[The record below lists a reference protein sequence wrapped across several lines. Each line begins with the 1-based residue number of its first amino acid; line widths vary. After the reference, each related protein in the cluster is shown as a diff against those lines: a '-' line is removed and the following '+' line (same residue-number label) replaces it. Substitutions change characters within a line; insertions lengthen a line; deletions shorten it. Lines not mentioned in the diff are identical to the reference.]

1 MPQIKDI
8 IANNRKKKKWSQ
20 IELSRELEKE
30 VLSID
35 HKIIS
40 KWERGISEPGASVF
54 LQLCRVLDITN
65 IYEAFFGINPSD
77 PISSLSE
84 AGKEKVLDYIHLLHA
99 SGLYEKKVCKVIP
112 FRRKI
117 SIYESKVSAGLG
129 NFLEDGP
136 FKEIEITDSAFI
148 PENASFGVYIS
159 GDSMMPDFENGQI
172 AWVHKQETL
181 ENGEIGV
188 FSFDGEAYIKK
199 LRDDNTGISLISL
212 NKKYAPKVVNE
223 NSEFHI
229 FGKVVGK
236 SVASTVFCTD

>member
-1 MPQIKDI
+1 MQV
-8 IANNRKKKKWSQ
+8 S
-20 IELSRELEKE
+20 
-30 VLSID
+30 VSI
-35 HKIIS
+35 
-40 KWERGISEPGASVF
+40 
-54 LQLCRVLDITN
+54 
-65 IYEAFFGINPSD
+65 
-77 PISSLSE
+77 
-84 AGKEKVLDYIHLLHA
+84 
-99 SGLYEKKVCKVIP
+99 
-112 FRRKI
+112 
-117 SIYESKVSAGLG
+117 SA
-129 NFLEDGP
+129 
-136 FKEIEITDSAFI
+136 
-148 PENASFGVYIS
+148 
-159 GDSMMPDFENGQI
+159 ENGQI

>member
-30 VLSID
+30 GLSID

-129 NFLEDGP
+129 KFLEDGP
-136 FKEIEITDSAFI
+136 FKE
-148 PENASFGVYIS
+148 
-159 GDSMMPDFENGQI
+159 I

>member
-30 VLSID
+30 GLSID

-84 AGKEKVLDYIHLLHA
+84 AGKKRCLT
-99 SGLYEKKVCKVIP
+99 
-112 FRRKI
+112 I
-117 SIYESKVSAGLG
+117 SICFTHPDYMRKRYARLFHSAGRYLSM
-129 NFLEDGP
+129 NRKYQLVLE
-136 FKEIEITDSAFI
+136 TS
-148 PENASFGVYIS
+148 
-159 GDSMMPDFENGQI
+159 
-172 AWVHKQETL
+172 
-181 ENGEIGV
+181 
-188 FSFDGEAYIKK
+188 
-199 LRDDNTGISLISL
+199 
-212 NKKYAPKVVNE
+212 
-223 NSEFHI
+223 
-229 FGKVVGK
+229 
-236 SVASTVFCTD
+236 